1 MFVPPPPVQET
12 TSLSICL
19 ICNTNTIPPTVVNQL
34 AAIGEVVTHTFES
47 NQSGSQTCVYVY
59 WIQTPHDLHHCG
71 RTIGKRSVRSV
82 MVVPYGLAD
91 LATQFYE
98 NHPGLAVVW
107 DDRLH
112 LLIPIIRRLGTT
124 LRQVPSVPTPDYL
137 RPISTPLPNLQESR
151 LKALTSVIPDTWIR
165 ISREGKYLDF
175 GAPSPELLALSPETL
190 IGSTIDDLP
199 IPPELKQRFKE
210 VIDQA
215 FQTRHLQTLEY
226 EMEVPA
232 GQKYFEL
239 RALASSDT
247 EAILIVRDQ
256 TDARHSAE
264 TIRISEER
272 LRFALE
278 GAQIGTWHWDIVTNE
293 IEWSDRYYDIF
304 GLDRNLAPSLE
315 LWEGLL
321 HPDDHDWVIQML
333 SEILEHHNE
342 SSAEYRILRPDG
354 SVRWVNVVGRISRQ
368 PDGTPL
374 QMEGIIF
381 DITDRQLAQEKI
393 RQSEE
398 WFRALVQHSS
408 DIVAVIQPDGIRRFV
423 SSGARRVLGYA
434 PDDLIGKNAFQGVH
448 PEDMTRVEQTFRT
461 VLAEPAQT
469 VQIEF
474 RFQHLNGHW
483 VDLELI
489 GENYLEIGGVEGVV
503 VNIRDITARKK
514 AQDLLLRSEEKFAQ
528 IFHDSPMAICIISLQ
543 TAAILDVNQ
552 AFLDISDYSR
562 QDLVHRTPA
571 EVGLW
576 RSIRGLERLREK
588 LLASDGLLSFTAEL
602 RRRTGEI
609 RIAEGRST
617 LMELPEE
624 RCALTIFVDATERF
638 RMEQA
643 LRVNQ
648 ERLTETGR
656 LARVGGWEV
665 NLQAEQV
672 YWTEEVF
679 LIHDMQPGRQ
689 PTREEAFGFYPPD
702 AQTVLHL
709 AVERTIQTGIP
720 WELELPL
727 ITATGRRIWVHSLGH
742 VEYRDARPYRLHG
755 AVQDVTD
762 RHLRE
767 ERMRLLESAIEHAND
782 AVFITE
788 AEPVD
793 PPGPPIVYV
802 NQAFVNVT
810 GFKQSEVIGLTP
822 TILKS
827 PRAKHDELDRLIEAI
842 QRHEPITFEHIT
854 SRKDGSEFWGE
865 ISIFPVIDVTGNHTH
880 WVAILRDITERHVIE
895 DRLRQ
900 SQRMETLGQ
909 FSSGVAHNFNNLL
922 TVIRGYADMLARLF
936 KTEPS
941 TLEMALEIRRAADRG
956 AELVRELMAFGRR
969 TEANRAIIDVN
980 EVVLETTS
988 LMQRLI
994 GPHIQVDLDLDET
1007 CPHICADASQL
1018 TQVLL
1023 NLAANARDAMPTGGI
1038 LTIQTRLVSVDEQ
1051 TLSELIDRPGKM
1063 VVSTNPITVGKKV
1076 KVTVRDT
1083 GAGIPPEVL
1092 KRIFEPFF
1100 TTKDIGK
1107 GTGLGLATV
1116 YGFVN
1121 GTGGFIEVYS
1131 RPEYGTTFHI
1141 YLPSANQEAFIG
1153 IDYDPL
1159 LPSLEEGIRT
1169 VLVVDDEPAVRKMVK
1184 ELLHQNGFHLLE
1196 AGSGEEALALERS
1209 FKGTID
1215 LILSDLLMP
1224 KMNGYELVARFLTR
1238 RPAARALM
1246 MTGDGSR
1253 ITAETEHTLLP
1264 LLAKP
1269 FTEEQL
1275 LAAVRRSL
1283 TGRQKTEE

>member
-1 MFVPPPPVQET
+1 MFVSSPPIQEA
-12 TSLSICL
+12 TSVSICL
-19 ICNTNTIPPTVVNQL
+19 ICNSNIIPANVLTQL
-34 AAIGEVVTHTFES
+34 LTIGEVTKHSFES
-47 NQSGSQTCVYVY
+47 LQVGSQTCVYVY
-59 WIQTPHDLHHCG
+59 WIQTSEDLRSCG
-71 RTIGKRSVRSV
+71 RTLGKQSARSVI
-82 MVVPYGLAD
+82 VVPPALTDGAIQL
-91 LATQFYE
+91 FE
-98 NHPGLAVVW
+98 NHPGMTLIW
-107 DDRLH
+107 EDRLQ
-112 LLIPIIRRLGTT
+112 LLIPVIRRLVVT
-124 LRQVPSVPTPDYL
+124 LRQVPSLPTPEYL
-137 RPISTPLPNLQESR
+137 RPISPPLPNLQESR
-151 LKALTSVIPDTWIR
+151 LKALTSVIPDTWFR

-175 GAPSPELLALSPETL
+175 GTPSPELLALSPETL

-199 IPPELKQRFKE
+199 ISPELKQRFKT
-210 VIDQA
+210 VVDQA

-226 EMEVPA
+226 EMDVPA
-232 GQKYFEL
+232 GRRYFEL

-293 IEWSDRYYDIF
+293 MEWSDRYYAIF
-304 GLDRNLAPSLE
+304 GLSHDLKPSLE
-315 LWEGLL
+315 LWEGML
-321 HPDDHDWVIQML
+321 HPDDHDWVIQALGTML
-333 SEILEHHNE
+333 DHENE

-354 SVRWVNVVGRISRQ
+354 SVRWVNVVGRLGRQ
-368 PDGTPL
+368 PDGSPL

-398 WFRALVQHSS
+398 WFRTLVQHSS
-408 DIVAVIQPDGIRRFV
+408 DIVAVIQPDGTRRFV

-434 PDDLIGKNAFQGVH
+434 PEELIGKNAFQGVH
-448 PEDMTRVEQTFRT
+448 PEDMARVEQSFRT
-461 VLAEPAQT
+461 VLTEPSQT

-474 RFQHLNGHW
+474 RFQHLTGHW

-514 AQDLLLRSEEKFAQ
+514 AQALLRRSEEKFAQ

-543 TAAILDVNQ
+543 TAEILDVNQ
-552 AFLDISDYSR
+552 AFLDISDYAR
-562 QDLVHRTPA
+562 QDLLHQTPA
-571 EVGLW
+571 DVGLW
-576 RSIRGLERLREK
+576 RSMRGVERLREK
-588 LLASDGLLSFTAEL
+588 LVASGGLLSFTAEL

-609 RIAEGRST
+609 RIVEGRST
-617 LMELPEE
+617 LMEFPEE
-624 RCALTIFVDATERF
+624 LCALTIFVDTTERF

-665 NLQAEQV
+665 NLGAERV

-679 LIHDMQPGRQ
+679 LIHDMQPGLQ

-702 AQTVLHL
+702 AQSVLHV

-727 ITATGRRIWVHSLGH
+727 ITATGRQIWVHSLGH
-742 VEYRDARPYRLHG
+742 VEYREGQPYRLHG
-755 AVQDVTD
+755 AVQDVTE

-788 AEPVD
+788 AEPID

-802 NQAFVNVT
+802 NQAFVDVT
-810 GFKQSEVIGLTP
+810 GFESSEVIGLTP
-822 TILKS
+822 SILKS
-827 PRAKHDELDRLIEAI
+827 PRTRLEDLERSLEALH
-842 QRHEPITFEHIT
+842 RREPITFENIT

-865 ISIFPVIDVTGNHTH
+865 ISIFPVIDVTGKHTH

-994 GPHIQVDLDLDET
+994 GPHIQVDLDLDES

-1023 NLAANARDAMPTGGI
+1023 NLAANARDAMPTGGT
-1038 LTIQTRLVSVDEQ
+1038 LAIQTRLVSVDEQ
-1051 TLSELIDRPGKM
+1051 ALSELIDRPGKM
-1063 VVSTNPITVGKKV
+1063 VVSTNPITTGKKV
-1076 KVTVRDT
+1076 KVTVRDIGT
-1083 GAGIPPEVL
+1083 GIPPEVL

-1121 GTGGFIEVYS
+1121 GSGGFIEVSS

-1141 YLPSANQEAFIG
+1141 YLPSADQETLIG

-1159 LPSLEEGIRT
+1159 LPNFEVGTQT

-1209 FKGTID
+1209 YKGTID

-1238 RPAARALM
+1238 RPTARALL

-1253 ITAETEHTLLP
+1253 ITAENEHTLLP

-1269 FTEEQL
+1269 FTEDQL

-1283 TGRQKTEE
+1283 TGKHIRMT